1 ELSEGEQLM
10 VGEAIDTLEAMV
22 AGVVELR
29 VPQPVPALIA
39 VLDRVGE
46 GVEAPQ
52 RAPEPEK
59 AAAPAAPEYVP
70 EPEPKTPEPAA
81 ADPPQPRARAPRAG
95 RCGGPR
101 RRGRARRSRPGGHA
115 RAAPAA
121 PRRRPRP

>member
-70 EPEPKTPEPAA
+70 EPEPETPEPAA
-81 ADPPQPRARAPRAG
+81 AEPTEGVLDDLDLEVTLERRQRRLDDDLDPELMQIF
-95 RCGGPR
+95 
-101 RRGRARRSRPGGHA
+101 
-115 RAAPAA
+115 
-121 PRRRPRP
+121 